1 MSQERKSSTD
11 QKLEARLALLEELF
25 VRFAQTGTV
34 ENTLGQ
40 GLDAVSGHLGT
51 LGERLE
57 NIAAELAPLRRLSGP
72 SSPLDARARADLDAI
87 LAAHARAEFKNVS
100 ALTSNDGGPR
110 YDSAPRRPAG
120 AVAQRPNQRS
130 TAS

>member
-34 ENTLGQ
+34 EHTLGQ
-40 GLDAVSGHLGT
+40 GLDAVSGHLCT
-51 LGERLE
+51 LGDRLE
-57 NIAAELAPLRRLSGP
+57 SIAAELAPLRRLSGP
-72 SSPLDARARADLDAI
+72 PSPLDGRAKAGLAAL
-87 LAAHARAEFKNVS
+87 LAAHARPEFRNVS

-110 YDSAPRRPAG
+110 FISVPAPMGEASQYRPD
-120 AVAQRPNQRS
+120 QRS